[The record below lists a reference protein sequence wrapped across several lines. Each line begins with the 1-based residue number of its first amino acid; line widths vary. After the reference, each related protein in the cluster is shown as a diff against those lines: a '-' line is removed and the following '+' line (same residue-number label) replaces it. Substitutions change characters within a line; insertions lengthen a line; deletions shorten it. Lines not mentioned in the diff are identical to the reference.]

1 MRLWCGPN
9 ITHDLTFPK
18 LLHCFILVRKGQTAQ
33 CCFQTTKLNSF
44 LGEGCLNVFFCF
56 LFSTFLSQ
64 ILKCYEVY
72 EFGKKVKTL
81 MQTLRWAVRNRKL
94 ASFYEKKTQNAG
106 NTWLVTKRQA
116 KENTK
121 KKQTIQNE
129 EQDSGS
135 DAGTKAEI
143 LKTGEEITWHQE
155 EKWDTGEQEKGQRQ
169 EV

>member
-1 MRLWCGPN
+1 
-9 ITHDLTFPK
+9 
-18 LLHCFILVRKGQTAQ
+18 
-33 CCFQTTKLNSF
+33 
-44 LGEGCLNVFFCF
+44 
-56 LFSTFLSQ
+56 
-64 ILKCYEVY
+64 
-72 EFGKKVKTL
+72 

-121 KKQTIQNE
+121 KKQRIQNE

-143 LKTGEEITWHQE
+143 LKTGEEIT
-155 EKWDTGEQEKGQRQ
+155 
-169 EV
+169 